1 VDLDFLT
8 CSPHETKF
16 THTRQSDRRSH
27 PQSKIAGRFS
37 SPTKEEPRKRKAT
50 MDSTPVNWEA
60 LDALIIDFVSS
71 ENLVEDAAAA
81 VNSPPSPLSS
91 PSSSSS
97 PSISSSSYH
106 SRLIIRRIRSS
117 IESGDIETAID
128 ILRSHAPFV
137 LDDHRILFRLQKQK
151 FIELLRKGTHEAAID
166 CLRTC
171 VAPCA
176 LDAYPEAYEEF
187 KHVLLALIYDKD
199 DQTSPVANEWAEKR
213 RYEMAGLMS
222 SVLRASLQAYD
233 PVFSMTLRY
242 LISIHKG
249 FCFHQGISSAVS
261 DLTHRLLLEER
272 DAPATPIESMYEVPP
287 FDEVDIQALAHAVEL
302 TRQGAVDSMKFAK
315 GDLFQAFQNE
325 LCRMRLDVSV
335 LDELVKEYCIYRGIV
350 DSEMQMITIPAKRN
364 QSEVGRSLSRDCSS
378 EIDLNTSQHSDIE
391 NYSNKSM
398 LDGSLTYDTEMSC
411 EEGGDVGT
419 RYGSEPT
426 SVCEDCSTSWSNQC
440 ENTRALLRIRSH
452 MNSEGNKRKRWCGR
466 TAEMDCLPRIS
477 FANSESGTNPIEDKY
492 EIALA
497 LKELVSRGMAAE
509 AFSEISTMDPDFFT
523 QNPGLLFHLKQVE
536 FLKLVSAGDHNG
548 ALKVACFHLGPLAAN
563 DQSLLKTLK
572 ETLLVLLQP
581 DGTAPGKDLPLN
593 DLANTLQVSVGNRL
607 GIEEPKLMK
616 IIKATLHT
624 HTEWFKLQMCKD
636 RFNNLLK
643 IDSLKE
649 VNTDLI
655 GAIKS
660 KSKKDS
666 NTNLS
671 SQVTT
676 TSSSTMTSEDGGSSS
691 LMMMTQTLPRE
702 ALWEESA
709 ILKVMEFLA
718 MPRSDAIQL
727 LSQYNGDAEAVIQ
740 QLFG

>member
-1 VDLDFLT
+1 MMD
-8 CSPHETKF
+8 C
-16 THTRQSDRRSH
+16 TR
-27 PQSKIAGRFS
+27 
-37 SPTKEEPRKRKAT
+37 
-50 MDSTPVNWEA
+50 VNWEA

-71 ENLVEDAAAA
+71 ENLVVEEEADA
-81 VNSPPSPLSS
+81 NSSPS

-97 PSISSSSYH
+97 PPCISSSSYH
-106 SRLIIRRIRSS
+106 ARLIIRRIRNS
-117 IESGDIETAID
+117 IESGEIQKAID

-151 FIELLRKGTHEAAID
+151 FIELLRKGRDEDRAAAIH

-171 VAPCA
+171 VAPSA

-187 KHVLLALIYDKD
+187 KHLLLALIYDKD

-213 RYEMAGLMS
+213 RYEMAGVMS
-222 SVLRASLQAYD
+222 SILRASLQAYD
-233 PVFSMTLRY
+233 PLFSMTLRY

-272 DAPATPIESMYEVPP
+272 DPPATPLESMYEAPP

-325 LCRMRLDVSV
+325 LCRMQLDVSV

-350 DSEMQMITIPAKRN
+350 ESEMQMITGPVKRN
-364 QSEVGRSLSRDCSS
+364 QFEVAHRLSRHCSA
-378 EIDLNTSQHSDIE
+378 EIDLNTSQHSDVE
-391 NYSNKSM
+391 DNSM
-398 LDGSLTYDTEMSC
+398 LDGSHVNDEEMSSK
-411 EEGGDVGT
+411 EGGEVG
-419 RYGSEPT
+419 YGSEPT
-426 SVCEDCSTSWSNQC
+426 NVSEDCSNSWSNKG
-440 ENTRALLRIRSH
+440 ENTRALVRIRSH
-452 MNSEGNKRKRWCGR
+452 MNCESNKRKRWRGR
-466 TAEMDCLPRIS
+466 VDETDRLPDPS
-477 FANSESGTNPIEDKY
+477 FSKSETGIEDKY

-497 LKELVSRGMAAE
+497 LKELVSRGMVAE
-509 AFSEISTMDPDFFT
+509 AVCEISAMDSDFFT
-523 QNPGLLFHLKQVE
+523 QNPSLHFHLKQVE

-548 ALKVACFHLGPLAAN
+548 ALKVACSHLGPLAAK
-563 DQSLLKTLK
+563 DQSLLKTMK

-581 DGTAPGKDLPLN
+581 DNENTTGKDLPLN

-607 GIEEPKLMK
+607 GIEEPQLMK
-616 IIKATLHT
+616 IIRATLHS

-636 RFNNLLK
+636 RFSNLLK
-643 IDSLKE
+643 IDSLKD

-655 GAIKS
+655 GAIRSRSNKEN
-660 KSKKDS
+660 

-671 SQVTT
+671 SQLTT
-676 TSSSTMTSEDGGSSS
+676 TSSSTMTSDDGGSSS
-691 LMMMTQTLPRE
+691 LMMTTQTSSRE

-718 MPRSDAIQL
+718 LSRSDAIQL
-727 LSQYNGDAEAVIQ
+727 LSQYNGNAEAVIQ

>member
-1 VDLDFLT
+1 
-8 CSPHETKF
+8 
-16 THTRQSDRRSH
+16 
-27 PQSKIAGRFS
+27 
-37 SPTKEEPRKRKAT
+37 
-50 MDSTPVNWEA
+50 
-60 LDALIIDFVSS
+60 
-71 ENLVEDAAAA
+71 
-81 VNSPPSPLSS
+81 
-91 PSSSSS
+91 
-97 PSISSSSYH
+97 
-106 SRLIIRRIRSS
+106 
-117 IESGDIETAID
+117 
-128 ILRSHAPFV
+128 
-137 LDDHRILFRLQKQK
+137 
-151 FIELLRKGTHEAAID
+151 
-166 CLRTC
+166 
-171 VAPCA
+171 
-176 LDAYPEAYEEF
+176 
-187 KHVLLALIYDKD
+187 
-199 DQTSPVANEWAEKR
+199 
-213 RYEMAGLMS
+213 MAGLMS

-272 DAPATPIESMYEVPP
+272 DAPATPPESMYEVPP

-350 DSEMQMITIPAKRN
+350 DSEMQMVTSPAKRN

-398 LDGSLTYDTEMSC
+398 LDDTEMSS
-411 EEGGDVGT
+411 EQGGEVGT

-426 SVCEDCSTSWSNQC
+426 SACEDCSTSWSNQC
-440 ENTRALLRIRSH
+440 ENTRAVIRIRSH
-452 MNSEGNKRKRWCGR
+452 LNSERNKRKRWCGR
-466 TAEMDCLPRIS
+466 TAEMDCLPGIS
-477 FANSESGTNPIEDKY
+477 FAKSESGINPIEDKY

-497 LKELVSRGMAAE
+497 LKELVSRGMAGE
-509 AFSEISTMDPDFFT
+509 AIYEISTMDPDFFT
-523 QNPGLLFHLKQVE
+523 KNPGLLFHLKQVE

-548 ALKVACFHLGPLAAN
+548 ALKVACSHLGPLAAN

-581 DGTAPGKDLPLN
+581 DGTTPKDLPLN
-593 DLANTLQVSVGNRL
+593 DLANTLQVSIGKRL

-655 GAIKS
+655 GGIKS
-660 KSKKDS
+660 RSNRAS

-691 LMMMTQTLPRE
+691 LMMTQTSSRE

-718 MPRSDAIQL
+718 LPRSDAIEL
-727 LSQYNGDAEAVIQ
+727 LSQYNGNAEAVIQ

>member
-1 VDLDFLT
+1 MD
-8 CSPHETKF
+8 C
-16 THTRQSDRRSH
+16 TR
-27 PQSKIAGRFS
+27 
-37 SPTKEEPRKRKAT
+37 
-50 MDSTPVNWEA
+50 VNWEA
-60 LDALIIDFVSS
+60 LDALIIDFVTS
-71 ENLVEDAAAA
+71 ENLVVEEDACA
-81 VNSPPSPLSS
+81 NSSPS
-91 PSSSSS
+91 PSSS
-97 PSISSSSYH
+97 PCISSSSYH
-106 SRLIIRRIRSS
+106 ARLIIRRIRNS
-117 IESGDIETAID
+117 IESGDIQNAID
-128 ILRSHAPFV
+128 TLRSHAPFV

-151 FIELLRKGTHEAAID
+151 FIELLRKGRHEDRVAAIH

-171 VAPCA
+171 VAPSA
-176 LDAYPEAYEEF
+176 LDAYPLSEAYEEF
-187 KHVLLALIYDKD
+187 KHLLLALIYDKD
-199 DQTSPVANEWAEKR
+199 DQTSPVSNEWAEKR

-233 PVFSMTLRY
+233 PLFSMTLRY

-272 DAPATPIESMYEVPP
+272 DPPATPLESMYEAPP

-325 LCRMRLDVSV
+325 LCRMQLDVSV

-350 DSEMQMITIPAKRN
+350 DSEIQMITGPVKRN
-364 QSEVGRSLSRDCSS
+364 QFEVAHRLSRDCST
-378 EIDLNTSQHSDIE
+378 EIDLNTSQHSDVE
-391 NYSNKSM
+391 DYSM
-398 LDGSLTYDTEMSC
+398 LDGALVNDAEMSSK
-411 EEGGDVGT
+411 EGGEV
-419 RYGSEPT
+419 GSERT
-426 SVCEDCSTSWSNQC
+426 NVSEDCSNSWSNKC
-440 ENTRALLRIRSH
+440 ENTRALVRIRSH
-452 MNSEGNKRKRWCGR
+452 MNCESNKRKRWRGR
-466 TAEMDCLPRIS
+466 IDETDRLPDPS
-477 FANSESGTNPIEDKY
+477 FSKSETGINPLENKY

-497 LKELVSRGMAAE
+497 LKELVSRGMVAE
-509 AFSEISTMDPDFFT
+509 AVNEISTMDPDFFT
-523 QNPGLLFHLKQVE
+523 QNPVLHFHLKQVE

-548 ALKVACFHLGPLAAN
+548 ALKVACSHLGPLAAN

-572 ETLLVLLQP
+572 ETLVVLLQP
-581 DGTAPGKDLPLN
+581 DGNTTGKDLPLN

-607 GIEEPKLMK
+607 GIEEPQLMK
-616 IIKATLHT
+616 IIRATLHS

-636 RFNNLLK
+636 RFSNLLK

-660 KSKKDS
+660 RS
-666 NTNLS
+666 NKENNANLS
-671 SQVTT
+671 SQLTT

-691 LMMMTQTLPRE
+691 LMMTTQTSSRE

-718 MPRSDAIQL
+718 LSRSDAIQL
-727 LSQYNGDAEAVIQ
+727 LSQYNGNAEAVIQ

>member
-1 VDLDFLT
+1 M
-8 CSPHETKF
+8 ET
-16 THTRQSDRRSH
+16 
-27 PQSKIAGRFS
+27 P
-37 SPTKEEPRKRKAT
+37 

-71 ENLVEDAAAA
+71 ENLVVEEDACAI
-81 VNSPPSPLSS
+81 SSPSPVSS

-106 SRLIIRRIRSS
+106 ARLIIRRIRNS
-117 IESGDIETAID
+117 IESGDIENAID

-137 LDDHRILFRLQKQK
+137 LDDHRILFRLQKQ
-151 FIELLRKGTHEAAID
+151 
-166 CLRTC
+166 
-171 VAPCA
+171 
-176 LDAYPEAYEEF
+176 EAYEEF
-187 KHVLLALIYDKD
+187 KHVLLALIYDKN

-249 FCFHQGISSAVS
+249 FCFHQGTSSAVS

-272 DAPATPIESMYEVPP
+272 DAPATPLESIYEAPP

-325 LCRMRLDVSV
+325 LCRMQLDVSV

-350 DSEMQMITIPAKRN
+350 DSEMQMIMGPAKRS
-364 QSEVGRSLSRDCSS
+364 QPEVGHSLSRDCSS
-378 EIDLNTSQHSDIE
+378 EIDLNTSQHSDVE
-391 NYSNKSM
+391 NDSNNSI
-398 LDGSLTYDTEMSC
+398 LDGALLTDTEMSSKQ
-411 EEGGDVGT
+411 GGDAGT
-419 RYGSEPT
+419 RYGSERNT
-426 SVCEDCSTSWSNQC
+426 GCEDCSTSWSNQC
-440 ENTRALLRIRSH
+440 ENARALLRIRSH
-452 MNSEGNKRKRWCGR
+452 MNCERNRQRKRWRGR
-466 TAEMDCLPRIS
+466 ADEMDCLPDLS
-477 FANSESGTNPIEDKY
+477 CPKSESGINPLEDKY

-509 AFSEISTMDPDFFT
+509 AVHEISTMDPDFFT
-523 QNPGLLFHLKQVE
+523 QNPSLHFHLKQVE
-536 FLKLVSAGDHNG
+536 FLKLVSAGDHKG
-548 ALKVACFHLGPLAAN
+548 ALKVACSHLGPLAAN

-581 DGTAPGKDLPLN
+581 DGNTPGKDLPLN
-593 DLANTLQVSVGNRL
+593 DLANTLQVSVGKRL
-607 GIEEPKLMK
+607 GIKEPQLMK

-636 RFNNLLK
+636 RFSNLLK
-643 IDSLKE
+643 IDSLKQ
-649 VNTDLI
+649 VNTDWMS
-655 GAIKS
+655 AIKS
-660 KSKKDS
+660 GSNKDS
-666 NTNLS
+666 NTNFS

-691 LMMMTQTLPRE
+691 LMMTTQTSSRE

-718 MPRSDAIQL
+718 LPRSDAIQL
-727 LSQYNGDAEAVIQ
+727 LSQYNGNAEAVIQ

>member
-1 VDLDFLT
+1 
-8 CSPHETKF
+8 
-16 THTRQSDRRSH
+16 
-27 PQSKIAGRFS
+27 
-37 SPTKEEPRKRKAT
+37 
-50 MDSTPVNWEA
+50 MDSTAVNWEA
-60 LDALIIDFVSS
+60 LDALIIDFVTS
-71 ENLVEDAAAA
+71 ENLVEDADAAA
-81 VNSPPSPLSS
+81 AAADSSTSSLSS
-91 PSSSSS
+91 PCSSSS
-97 PSISSSSYH
+97 PCISSSSYH
-106 SRLIIRRIRSS
+106 ARLIIRRIRNS

-128 ILRSHAPFV
+128 ILGSHASFV

-151 FIELLRKGTHEAAID
+151 FIELLRKGTHEDRIAAIA

-187 KHVLLALIYDKD
+187 KHVLLALIYDQND
-199 DQTSPVANEWAEKR
+199 LSSPVANEWAEKR
-213 RYEMAGLMS
+213 RYEMAGMMS

-233 PVFSMTLRY
+233 PLFSMTLRY

-272 DAPATPIESMYEVPP
+272 DAPATPLESMYQVPP

-325 LCRMRLDVSV
+325 LCRMQLDVSV

-350 DSEMQMITIPAKRN
+350 DSEMQMITGPAKRK
-364 QSEVGRSLSRDCSS
+364 QSEVGHSLSIYCSS
-378 EIDLNTSQHSDIE
+378 EIDLNTSHHSDIE
-391 NYSNKSM
+391 NYSEKSM
-398 LDGSLTYDTEMSC
+398 LDGSLTNDTEMSG
-411 EEGGDVGT
+411 EQGGNVGT

-426 SVCEDCSTSWSNQC
+426 SGCEDCSTSWSNHC
-440 ENTRALLRIRSH
+440 ENTRSLLRIRSH
-452 MNSEGNKRKRWCGR
+452 MNSERNKRKRWRGR
-466 TAEMDCLPRIS
+466 ADEMDCLPDLS
-477 FANSESGTNPIEDKY
+477 FAKSESGINPVEEKY

-509 AFSEISTMDPDFFT
+509 AVYEISTMDPKFFT
-523 QNPGLLFHLKQVE
+523 QNAGLLFHLKQVE
-536 FLKLVSAGDHNG
+536 FLKLVSAGDHDG
-548 ALKVACFHLGPLAAN
+548 ALKIACSHLGPLAAN

-572 ETLLVLLQP
+572 ETLLVLLQL
-581 DGTAPGKDLPLN
+581 DGNKPGKDLPLN
-593 DLANTLQVSVGNRL
+593 HLANTLQVSVGNRL

-660 KSKKDS
+660 RSDKDS

-691 LMMMTQTLPRE
+691 LMTQPQTSTRE

-727 LSQYNGDAEAVIQ
+727 LSQYNGNAEDVIQ
-740 QLFG
+740 QLFA

>member
-1 VDLDFLT
+1 
-8 CSPHETKF
+8 
-16 THTRQSDRRSH
+16 
-27 PQSKIAGRFS
+27 
-37 SPTKEEPRKRKAT
+37 

-71 ENLVEDAAAA
+71 ENLVEDACA
-81 VNSPPSPLSS
+81 NSSPSPVSS
-91 PSSSSS
+91 PSSSS
-97 PSISSSSYH
+97 YH
-106 SRLIIRRIRSS
+106 ARLIIRRIRNS
-117 IESGDIETAID
+117 IESGDIENAID

-151 FIELLRKGTHEAAID
+151 FIELLRKGTHEDRVAAIS

-187 KHVLLALIYDKD
+187 KHVLLALIYDKY
-199 DQTSPVANEWAEKR
+199 DQTSPVANEWAEKT

-233 PVFSMTLRY
+233 PLFSMTLRY

-272 DAPATPIESMYEVPP
+272 DAPATPLESCEAPP

-325 LCRMRLDVSV
+325 LCRMQLDVSV

-350 DSEMQMITIPAKRN
+350 DSEMQVIKGPAKRN
-364 QSEVGRSLSRDCSS
+364 QSDVVQSLSSS
-378 EIDLNTSQHSDIE
+378 EIDLNTSQHSDVE
-391 NYSNKSM
+391 NYSNNSR
-398 LDGSLTYDTEMSC
+398 LDGALVNDTEMSSKQ
-411 EEGGDVGT
+411 GSDVGT

-426 SVCEDCSTSWSNQC
+426 SGCEDCSTSWSNHC
-440 ENTRALLRIRSH
+440 ENTRALHRIRSH
-452 MNSEGNKRKRWCGR
+452 MNCESNKRKRWRGR
-466 TAEMDCLPRIS
+466 ADEMDCLSYPK
-477 FANSESGTNPIEDKY
+477 SESGVNPTEDKY

-497 LKELVSRGMAAE
+497 LKELVSRGMVAE
-509 AFSEISTMDPDFFT
+509 AAYEISTMDPDFFT
-523 QNPGLLFHLKQVE
+523 QNPALHFHLKQVE
-536 FLKLVSAGDHNG
+536 FLKLVSGGDHNG
-548 ALKVACFHLGPLAAN
+548 ALKVACSHLGPLAAN
-563 DQSLLKTLK
+563 DQSLLKKLK
-572 ETLLVLLQP
+572 ETLIVLLQP
-581 DGTAPGKDLPLN
+581 DGNTPAKDLPLN

-607 GIEEPKLMK
+607 GIEEPQLMK

-624 HTEWFKLQMCKD
+624 HNEWFKLQMCKD
-636 RFNNLLK
+636 RFDNLLK

-655 GAIKS
+655 GAIRSSSS
-660 KSKKDS
+660 KEK

-676 TSSSTMTSEDGGSSS
+676 TSSSTMTSEDGGSSG
-691 LMMMTQTLPRE
+691 LMIMTQTSPRE
-702 ALWEESA
+702 ALWDESA

-718 MPRSDAIQL
+718 LPRSNAIQL
-727 LSQYNGDAEAVIQ
+727 LSQYNGNAEAVIQ